1 MANVFLLNVIAKSN
15 YNHGYD
21 IDKNVAG
28 AKKRIKE
35 PNIRSS
41 C

>member
-15 YNHGYD
+15 YNHGYN

-28 AKKRIKE
+28 AKKIKE

-41 C
+41 Y